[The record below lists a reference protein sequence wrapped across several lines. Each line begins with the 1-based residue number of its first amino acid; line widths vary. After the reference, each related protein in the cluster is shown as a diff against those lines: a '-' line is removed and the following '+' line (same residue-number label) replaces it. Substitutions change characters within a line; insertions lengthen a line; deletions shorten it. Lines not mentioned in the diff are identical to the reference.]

1 MNTIPEAT
9 IEAIEALEQA
19 TYIES
24 EPTIPIVTIE
34 TTLGTIRIL

>member
-1 MNTIPEAT
+1 MNKIPEAT
-9 IEAIEALEQA
+9 IEAIEYA

-24 EPTIPIVTIE
+24 EPIIPIVTIE

>member
-1 MNTIPEAT
+1 MNKIPEAT
-9 IEAIEALEQA
+9 IEALEQA
-19 TYIES
+19 LYIES